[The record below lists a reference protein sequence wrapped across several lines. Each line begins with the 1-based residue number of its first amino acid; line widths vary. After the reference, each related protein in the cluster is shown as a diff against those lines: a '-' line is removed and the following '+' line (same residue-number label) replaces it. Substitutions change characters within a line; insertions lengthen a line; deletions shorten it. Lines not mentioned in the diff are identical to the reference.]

1 MALHI
6 QMSEE
11 AEAELRR
18 AALRTKISSTLACLV
33 FMLLGG
39 GILYFTAIF
48 IVTEMP
54 AVFMSYT
61 PPADD
66 AAPTTNP
73 VTQELTQRTAPS
85 AQNIAPS
92 VITAVNA
99 TNAAMAP
106 VNINMTDGLEMDASL
121 DVGLDAGLDLGAG
134 LGSDGSGL
142 GSSKAGGSALEGTFY
157 DFKLTRSGA
166 STGLVAEK
174 TGGEWHLKGGRGK
187 VLPLLSAFLKNW
199 NASTLGKYYASP
211 TKLFASNF
219 YLPSANAAY
228 APIAYQCADKCKPA
242 AWLVVYRGKVRA
254 PKTGKFRFIG
264 TGDDFLAVRFNRKMV
279 LEAGYLLPS
288 LWDKMK
294 GNEGQKSNYCWVSIT
309 NKERYKQYHDSLVQ
323 GKDKDREGYEMIK
336 SVKGADVWNREL
348 GGLTAGSVFS
358 VKEGQT
364 YPIEIAISEIPGGAF
379 GFVLFIEDVTDGK
392 NSKAPKYDL
401 FRTNF
406 SLPKAG
412 DIKKMLE
419 ETKCVRGS
427 VDNIPYNEDSLI
439 WTAVP

>member
-11 AEAELRR
+11 AEAELRK
-18 AALRTKISSTLACLV
+18 AALRTKISSTLACLI

-39 GILYFTAIF
+39 GILYLTAVF
-48 IVTEMP
+48 IVQEIP
-54 AVFMSYT
+54 SVFMAYT

-66 AAPTTNP
+66 APPTSNP
-73 VTQELTQRTAPS
+73 VTQELTQRSAPS

-106 VNINMTDGLEMDASL
+106 VNINMTDGLDMDASL

-142 GSSKAGGSALEGTFY
+142 GSSKSGGSALEGTFY

-166 STGLVAEK
+166 STGLKAVK
-174 TGGEWHLKGGRGK
+174 TGNEWHLEGGRGK
-187 VLPLLSAFLKNW
+187 VLPLICDFLKNW
-199 NASTLGKYYASP
+199 NASSLGKYYASP
-211 TKLFASNF
+211 TKLYASNF
-219 YLPSANAAY
+219 YLPAANAAY

-254 PKTGKFRFIG
+254 PKSGKFRFIG

-288 LWDKMK
+288 MWDKIK
-294 GNEGQKSNYCWVSIT
+294 GDEGAKSNYCWVSVS
-309 NKERYKQYHDSLVQ
+309 NAARQKEYMQSLAE
-323 GKDKDREGYEMIK
+323 GKDKDHKGYEFIK
-336 SVKGADVWNREL
+336 SVKEAGIWNREL
-348 GGLTAGSVFS
+348 GGLTAGTIFD

-379 GFVLFIEDVTDGK
+379 GYVLFIEDVTDGK

-406 SLPKAG
+406 SMPKAA

-419 ETKCVRGS
+419 EAKCVRGG
-427 VDNIPYNEDSLI
+427 VENIPYNEDSLI